1 MIYPSRVTLEGQ
13 MHSKKS
19 TASLALAVTSLS
31 LLLFTIAAFAQGTKA
46 SAQASASIRALAGGE
61 NGAMSESR
69 PDTLLEAQLRA
80 QQLEIQMLKDRVR
93 KLEAMVE
100 TLIAGQSEQPVR
112 AVLATTVASNSATTE
127 TSLRREME
135 AVSSPPKPDNPA
147 PAVRQYEPQ
156 RELLP
161 DIGQIGAEYGLLL
174 GGSTNPFDADTGS
187 FFGGFIDLPLK
198 KIPAPGGKFS
208 YEIMVGL
215 QRAVTQD
222 RLATSGV
229 IALVNNALS
238 GNLFSPLPVTVNTEE
253 RMKIL
258 TVVPF
263 SLKYTVTRFD
273 RQRFRPYGVVG
284 WGTYVTIT
292 SQNTTGFDANQF
304 ISDPAVAGLVNTLL
318 NGSLIGGLAP
328 EAPELRARGLPNGQ
342 GDIRFGVNFGG
353 GFETR
358 VTPKFSIGFEYR
370 GNKVEGRNSFFST
383 FAAKPTFHF

>member
-1 MIYPSRVTLEGQ
+1 MYN
-13 MHSKKS
+13 KKS
-19 TASLALAVTSLS
+19 IASLAVTV
-31 LLLFTIAAFAQGTKA
+31 LLLFTAPALAQGTKA
-46 SAQASASIRALAGGE
+46 SPPAAASIHAMAVDN
-61 NGAMSESR
+61 NGAMSDSR
-69 PDTLLEAQLRA
+69 EGPLLQAQLQA
-80 QQLEIQMLKDRVR
+80 QQLEIQMLKDRVK
-93 KLEAMVE
+93 KLEAMIE
-100 TLIAGQSEQPVR
+100 TLIASTSEPTVR
-112 AVLATTVASNSATTE
+112 PLPPTVVASNSATTD
-127 TSLRREME
+127 TGRREE
-135 AVSSPPKPDNPA
+135 TPKPHHPA
-147 PAVRQYEPQ
+147 PAGRQYEPQ

-208 YEIMVGL
+208 YEIMAGL
-215 QRAVTQD
+215 QRSVTQN
-222 RLATSGV
+222 RPVTSGV
-229 IALVNNALS
+229 IALLNNALS

-253 RMKIL
+253 RMKVL

-263 SLKYTVTRFD
+263 SFKYTVTKFD
-273 RQRFRPYGVVG
+273 RHRFRPYGVVG

-292 SQNTTGFDANQF
+292 SQNTKGFDAKQF
-304 ISDPAVAGLVNTLL
+304 IKDPTVASIVNALL

-370 GNKVEGRNSFFST
+370 GNKVEGRNGFFST